1 MKKKLAT
8 SAKLKPK
15 SGRTPTAKLTKKS
28 FRATLER
35 MRSNLGWIIVW
46 IPFNVYKTWG
56 SRGNFRVK
64 GEIDGFP
71 FRSSLFPTRKGVHFL
86 LVNKKMQKGSG
97 ALQGS
102 AAEFTIE
109 PDTAERPIVVPP
121 ELQRHL
127 AEDRSFRRWFDGL
140 SYSIRKWLTDLIH
153 GSKNPATRA
162 RRGEQIAEQVF
173 SAMEAERELPPA
185 IKLAFSRDP
194 RALEGWQLMTPIRR
208 RNLLLAIFYYRS
220 PDARARRTE
229 KVVAEALA
237 LAEKKSRGG

>member
-1 MKKKLAT
+1 M
-8 SAKLKPK
+8 PK
-15 SGRTPTAKLTKKS
+15 AAKKS

-35 MRSNLGWIIVW
+35 MRSNLGWVIVW
-46 IPFNVYKTWG
+46 IPFNVFKTWG

-64 GEIDGFP
+64 GEINGFP
-71 FRSSLFPTRKGVHFL
+71 FRGALFPTRKGVHFL

-102 AAEFTIE
+102 TAEFVLE
-109 PDTAERPIVVPP
+109 PDTAERPIIVPP

-127 AEDRSFRRWFDGL
+127 AEDRAFRRWFDSL

-153 GSKNPATRA
+153 ASKNPATRA
-162 RRGEQIAEQVF
+162 RRADQVAEQVF

-185 IKLAFSRDP
+185 VKLAFSRDP
-194 RALEGWQLMTPIRR
+194 RALEGWQLITPIHR

-229 KVVAEALA
+229 KVVAEAIA
-237 LAEKKSRGG
+237 LFEKKSST